1 MLVAICIKPFDL
13 EVEALLFDFGQVA
26 ISVDPPDGDQR
37 LDVGNHLV
45 ILLEFNELYFSQLLG
60 MLFLLNLIELGA
72 FHALRFAM
80 LVGSMCLNVIFV
92 WVCLRKQLCWQ
103 NLVGVHNVPLVLL
116 LFYLGLER
124 IFYDFRQNLGSF
136 RVSIFFVGMGT
147 FLGWWY

>member
-26 ISVDPPDGDQR
+26 ISVDPPDGNQR

-92 WVCLRKQLCWQ
+92 WVSLRKQLCWQ

-116 LFYLGLER
+116 LFYLGLKR
-124 IFYDFRQNLGSF
+124 IFYDFRQNLRSF
-136 RVSIFFVGMGT
+136 RVSIFLVGIDT
-147 FLGWWY
+147 FLGRGY